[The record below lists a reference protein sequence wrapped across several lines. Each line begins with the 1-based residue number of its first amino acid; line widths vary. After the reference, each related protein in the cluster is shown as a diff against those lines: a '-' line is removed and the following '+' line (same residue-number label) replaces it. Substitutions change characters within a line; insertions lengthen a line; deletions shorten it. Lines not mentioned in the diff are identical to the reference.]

1 MAAHR
6 QSSSKALRDEAHSKA
21 SSLVFARP
29 ADPGAGPARVPAACG
44 RSGCTV
50 ITLYYHRGACSTS
63 NHFALEEAG
72 IEYGA
77 IKVDL
82 KKLDDPLCRRCVR

>member
-1 MAAHR
+1 M
-6 QSSSKALRDEAHSKA
+6 
-21 SSLVFARP
+21 
-29 ADPGAGPARVPAACG
+29 
-44 RSGCTV
+44 